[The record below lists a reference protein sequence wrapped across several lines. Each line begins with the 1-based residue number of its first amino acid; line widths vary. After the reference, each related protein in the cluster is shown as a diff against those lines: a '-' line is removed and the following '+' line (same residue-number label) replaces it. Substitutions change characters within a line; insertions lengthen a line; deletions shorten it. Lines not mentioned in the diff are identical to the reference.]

1 MAFPCVST
9 SLSIFPYM
17 AFYWPTAHA
26 FQLYYHLFFSIYLTL
41 TQSQFML
48 LHMKQII
55 ENTGGFIASRKSAN
69 IIGRMDAFIFAPL
82 TCETGISSSLSAI
95 GENFQELQDVQAGR
109 HVQAHPQLIRT
120 LVLFWTEVWIL
131 VFYAIS
137 E

>member
-1 MAFPCVST
+1 
-9 SLSIFPYM
+9 
-17 AFYWPTAHA
+17 
-26 FQLYYHLFFSIYLTL
+26 
-41 TQSQFML
+41 ML

-55 ENTGGFIASRKSAN
+55 ENTGGFIASRKSAV
-69 IIGRMDAFIFAPL
+69 IFAPL
-82 TCETGISSSLSAI
+82 ACETGISVSLSAI
-95 GENFQELQDVQAGR
+95 GEDFQELQDVQAGR